1 MEGRCTTVKWSVLVL
16 LVLFG
21 PTQLVR
27 LKPRPRGGPY
37 WTLLD
42 LAYTVLLLGPA
53 VLIIVNDV
61 GTRITSTAF
70 VEKPVTWNVATDAAL
85 AVSLV
90 TITILS
96 WSRLLRVQGT
106 SSFAFSL
113 LGLLAI
119 ATAVDVVLLEHRLS
133 AQKYSIVTEPVSGL
147 QIILTTAVAVLLCG
161 SFLAAGFQDTVLRRS
176 ARIREKAR
184 SILRDEDNLSPFARI
199 FCVTLLP
206 LFKMVFKGGTP
217 TDEVLPVLRGVL
229 RCKDIVDR
237 LHSLLSKNVRRRLDF
252 LVALLRVL
260 WLDTFRVVLSTT
272 AYFACLFVKVPLL
285 E

>member
-1 MEGRCTTVKWSVLVL
+1 MEGPCTASFWNDALRASQTVKWSVLVL

-21 PTQLVR
+21 VTQLVR

-133 AQKYSIVTEPVSGL
+133 AQKVSRCILCARECSRTLNSRSHYSAHAS
-147 QIILTTAVAVLLCG
+147 
-161 SFLAAGFQDTVLRRS
+161 SK
-176 ARIREKAR
+176 IR
-184 SILRDEDNLSPFARI
+184 
-199 FCVTLLP
+199 
-206 LFKMVFKGGTP
+206 G
-217 TDEVLPVLRGVL
+217 
-229 RCKDIVDR
+229 
-237 LHSLLSKNVRRRLDF
+237 VRRRHD
-252 LVALLRVL
+252 
-260 WLDTFRVVLSTT
+260 DTIISRHT
-272 AYFACLFVKVPLL
+272 
-285 E
+285 